1 MQKIFIKY
9 TIAIMTFASLL
20 ILLINFLFY
29 WHTLESQQFTTF
41 RTKIDQVIHTLENN
55 RQELAL
61 LNASLDE
68 DYLTRARAAAY
79 IFDRQEEMSLNVA
92 EMQYL
97 AKLLNVDELHIID
110 ENGIIAAASVSQYV
124 GFDMGAHEQTRAFL
138 ALLDSDGEDAY
149 LIQEPQPNAA
159 EGRIMQYVGVARKGQ
174 KGVVQVGFEPTR
186 QMEAQSRNTY
196 DYIFSR
202 FPTDVNE
209 ELFVLDCDSGAV
221 LGHSKTIQQ
230 EFTAD
235 CYRLE
240 QLLDCAEGAYRK
252 GKDDRLMYVVS
263 EKYDDV
269 LLCAVLQGDVLFREL
284 FRNTFRTFLYL
295 LFIMVAVILLMNY
308 LVKQKV
314 IDGIHRIIEKLTAI
328 TNGNLDT
335 MVAEGGNREFQ
346 ELSSGINT
354 MVKSIVS
361 LSDRISAIIEISGIP
376 LAAFE
381 YGNGSLHVFVTSG
394 FGKLLGIPDQRVA
407 ALCRNAYSFDDYIKQ
422 LTEEAVEGE
431 EDVYQISDEKYVRI
445 HMSESP
451 EGRLGVISDVTG
463 DIVQKRKMR
472 YENIHD
478 PLTGLYKYQYFKKMT
493 EEILRNIPEGKG
505 CAAVMLDLD
514 YFKGINDTYGHDAG
528 DRYLQGFS
536 TVMASMPKEHFLT
549 ARRSG
554 DEFCM
559 FIFDCTGR
567 ADVINYLEDFY
578 ELLGRNQVA
587 LSDTQ
592 TRVISASAGF
602 AWTDNNKA
610 DISEL
615 LNHADEALYEV
626 KKETKGTY
634 RGYMD
639 IHPQG
644 ISY

>member
-9 TIAIMTFASLL
+9 TIAIMTCASIL
-20 ILLINFLFY
+20 ILFINFLFY
-29 WHTLESQQFTTF
+29 WHTLEEQHFVTF

-61 LNASLDE
+61 MNASLDE

-79 IFDRQEEMSLNVA
+79 IFDRQEEVMLNVA

-110 ENGIIAAASVSQYV
+110 ENGIIVAGSVLQYV
-124 GFDMGAHEQTRAFL
+124 GIDMADHEQTRAFL
-138 ALLDSDGEDAY
+138 ALLDSDEEDAW

-159 EGRIMQYVGVARKGQ
+159 EGKVMQYVGVARKGQ
-174 KGVVQVGFEPTR
+174 KGIVQVGFEPTR
-186 QMEAQSRNTY
+186 QLEAQSRNTY

-202 FPTDVNE
+202 FPTGADE
-209 ELFVLDCDSGAV
+209 EIFVIDQASGDV
-221 LGHSKTIQQ
+221 LGHSGGIQQ

-235 CYRLE
+235 CYQME
-240 QLLDCAEGAYRK
+240 QLLDCTEGAYRRGK
-252 GKDDRLMYVVS
+252 GEKLMYVVS

-269 LLCAVLQGDVLFREL
+269 LLCAALQGDVLFQEL
-284 FRNTFRTFLYL
+284 FRNTLRTFLYL
-295 LFIMVAVILLMNY
+295 LFTMVAVILLLNY
-308 LVKQKV
+308 LVKRKV
-314 IDGIHRIIEKLTAI
+314 IDGIHRIIENLTAI

-335 MVAEGGNREFQ
+335 TVAVGGNREFQ
-346 ELSSGINT
+346 ELSGGINT
-354 MVKSIVS
+354 MVKSIIS
-361 LSDRISAIIEISGIP
+361 LSDRISAIIEISGIQ

-381 YGNGSLHVFVTSG
+381 YGSGSLHVFVTSG
-394 FGKLLGIPDQRVA
+394 FGKLLGIPEQRVA
-407 ALCRNAYSFDDYIKQ
+407 ALCRNAYAFDDYIKQ
-422 LTEEAVEGE
+422 LTEEPIEDE
-431 EDVYQISDEKYVRI
+431 EDVYQIGDEKYVRI
-445 HMSESP
+445 HMSESA

-463 DIVQKRKMR
+463 DIVQKREMR

-514 YFKGINDTYGHDAG
+514 YFKRINDTYGHDAG
-528 DRYLQGFS
+528 DRYLQSFS
-536 TVMASMPKEHFLT
+536 AVMASMPEEHFLA

-567 ADVINYLEDFY
+567 ADVINYLKDFY

-592 TRVISASAGF
+592 TGTISASAGF

-639 IHPQG
+639 ICSLE
-644 ISY
+644 I

>member
-9 TIAIMTFASLL
+9 TIAIMTFASFL
-20 ILLINFLFY
+20 ILFINFLFY
-29 WHTLESQQFTTF
+29 RHTLESQQFATF

-61 LNASLDE
+61 MNASLDE
-68 DYLTRARAAAY
+68 DYLTRAKAAAY
-79 IFDRQEEMSLNVA
+79 IFDRQEEVTLNVA

-110 ENGIIAAASVSQYV
+110 ENGIIVAASVSQYV
-124 GFDMGAHEQTRAFL
+124 GIDMDDHEQTRAFL
-138 ALLDSDGEDAY
+138 ALLNSDEEDAY

-159 EGRIMQYVGVARKGQ
+159 EGKVMQYVGVARKGQ
-174 KGVVQVGFEPTR
+174 KGIVQVGFEPTR
-186 QMEAQSRNTY
+186 QLEAQSRNTY

-202 FPTDVNE
+202 FPTDTDE
-209 ELFVLDCDSGAV
+209 EIFVIDQASGSV
-221 LGHSKTIQQ
+221 LGHSGGILQ

-235 CYRLE
+235 CYQLE
-240 QLLDCAEGAYRK
+240 QLLDCTEGAYRK
-252 GKDDRLMYVVS
+252 GSGGRQMYVVS

-269 LLCAVLQGDVLFREL
+269 LLCAALQGNILFREL
-284 FRNTFRTFLYL
+284 FRNTLRTFLYL
-295 LFIMVAVILLMNY
+295 LFIMAAVILLLNY
-308 LVKQKV
+308 LVKRKV
-314 IDGIHRIIEKLTAI
+314 IDGIHQIIENLTAI

-335 MVAEGGNREFQ
+335 TVAVGGNREFQ
-346 ELSSGINT
+346 KLSGGINT
-354 MVKSIVS
+354 MVKSIIS
-361 LSDRISAIIEISGIP
+361 LSDRISAIIEISGIQ

-381 YGNGSLHVFVTSG
+381 YGSGSLHVFVTSG
-394 FGKLLGIPDQRVA
+394 FGKLLGIPEQRVA
-407 ALCRNAYSFDDYIKQ
+407 ALCRNAYAFDDYIKK
-422 LTEEAVEGE
+422 LTEEPIEDEA
-431 EDVYQISDEKYVRI
+431 DVYQIGDEKYVRI

-463 DIVQKRKMR
+463 DIVQKREMR

-478 PLTGLYKYQYFKKMT
+478 PLTGLYKFQYFKKMT

-514 YFKGINDTYGHDAG
+514 HFKGINDTYGHDAG
-528 DRYLQGFS
+528 DRYLQSFS
-536 TVMASMPKEHFLT
+536 AVMASMPEEHFLT

-567 ADVINYLEDFY
+567 ADVINYLKDFY

-592 TRVISASAGF
+592 TGTISASAGF

-626 KKETKGTY
+626 KEETKGTY
-634 RGYMD
+634 RGYME
-639 IHPQG
+639 ICSSE
-644 ISY
+644 I

>member
-9 TIAIMTFASLL
+9 TIAIMTFASFL

-29 WHTLESQQFTTF
+29 RHTLESQQFATF

-61 LNASLDE
+61 MNASLDE
-68 DYLTRARAAAY
+68 DYLTRAKAAAY
-79 IFDRQEEMSLNVA
+79 IFDRQEEVTLNVA

-110 ENGIIAAASVSQYV
+110 ENGIIVAASVSQYV
-124 GFDMGAHEQTRAFL
+124 GIDMDDHEQTRAFL
-138 ALLDSDGEDAY
+138 ALLDSDEEDAW

-159 EGRIMQYVGVARKGQ
+159 EGKVMQYVGVARKGQ
-174 KGVVQVGFEPTR
+174 KGIVQVGFEPTR
-186 QMEAQSRNTY
+186 QLEAQSRNTY

-202 FPTDVNE
+202 FPTDADE
-209 ELFVLDCDSGAV
+209 EIFVIDLASGDV
-221 LGHSKTIQQ
+221 LGHSGGILQ

-235 CYRLE
+235 CYQLE
-240 QLLDCAEGAYRK
+240 QLLDCTEGAYRR
-252 GKDDRLMYVVS
+252 GSGGRQMYVVS

-269 LLCAVLQGDVLFREL
+269 LLCAALQGNVLFREL
-284 FRNTFRTFLYL
+284 FRNTLRTFLYL
-295 LFIMVAVILLMNY
+295 LFIMAAVILLLNY
-308 LVKQKV
+308 LVKRKV
-314 IDGIHRIIEKLTAI
+314 IDGIHQIIENLTAI

-335 MVAEGGNREFQ
+335 TVAVGGNREFQ
-346 ELSSGINT
+346 KLSGGINA
-354 MVKSIVS
+354 MVKSITS
-361 LSDRISAIIEISGIP
+361 LSDRISTIIEISGIQ

-381 YGNGSLHVFVTSG
+381 YGRGSLHVFVTSG
-394 FGKLLGIPDQRVA
+394 FGKLLGIPEQRVA
-407 ALCRNAYSFDDYIKQ
+407 ALCRNAYAFDDYIKQ
-422 LTEEAVEGE
+422 LTEEPIEDE
-431 EDVYQISDEKYVRI
+431 EDVYQIGDEKYVRI
-445 HMSESP
+445 HMSESA

-463 DIVQKRKMR
+463 DIVQKREMR

-493 EEILRNIPEGKG
+493 EEILRNIPDGKG

-514 YFKGINDTYGHDAG
+514 HFKGINDTYGHDAG
-528 DRYLQGFS
+528 DRYLQSFS
-536 TVMASMPKEHFLT
+536 AIMASMPEEHFLA

-567 ADVINYLEDFY
+567 ADVINYLEGFY

-587 LSDTQ
+587 LSETQ
-592 TRVISASAGF
+592 TGTISVSAGF

-634 RGYMD
+634 RGYLE
-639 IHPQG
+639 ICSS
-644 ISY
+644 I